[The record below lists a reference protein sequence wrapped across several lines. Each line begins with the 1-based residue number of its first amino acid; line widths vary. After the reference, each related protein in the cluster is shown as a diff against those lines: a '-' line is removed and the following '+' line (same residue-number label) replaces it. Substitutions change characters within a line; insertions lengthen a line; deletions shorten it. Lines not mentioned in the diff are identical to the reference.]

1 MSNPTGKK
9 ALILAERFYPEE
21 FLVNS
26 LAEAWQKQG
35 NPFEVLTQA
44 PSYPFGKVSRYPGYK
59 NRLYSTTG
67 WNGTPVH
74 RFFTVQGYKSSRL
87 LKILNYLNFVV
98 TGTFCLLF
106 LGKRYH
112 TVFIYQTG
120 PLTMALPAVLLKR
133 IFRFRIVIWTQD
145 LWPDGVYE
153 YGFKKRRLLSA
164 FLNHIV
170 RSVYRNCDRIL
181 VSCEGFIERL
191 KKYTDK
197 EIMFIPQWSNFE
209 AGTVEIVAEK
219 LLEPGKFHF
228 TFAGNISRHQNLEN
242 VILGFGRIAAQKED
256 ICLNIIGDGYHL
268 ETLQHLVA
276 GNGIRNV
283 RFYGRKPLDAIP
295 GYLGQSDA
303 LVISLLGTPLLE
315 LFIPS
320 KFQTYLSFGKP
331 VVCLMNGAVTDFVLG
346 AGIGV
351 YGDPNDPEAIG
362 QALEKASSLD
372 AGEKEQISRNCR
384 MLLDTTFN
392 KERLIG
398 EITERVFNMPAFF

>member
-1 MSNPTGKK
+1 MAIHCKET
-9 ALILAERFYPEE
+9 ALILAERFFPEE

-26 LAEAWQKQG
+26 LAEAWQQQG
-35 NPFEVLTQA
+35 RPFEVLTQA

-59 NRLYSTTG
+59 NRLYCTTD

-98 TGTFCLLF
+98 TGTICLLF

-164 FLNHIV
+164 FLDSIV

-191 KKYTDK
+191 NQYTDK
-197 EIMFIPQWSNFE
+197 EILFLPQWSNFE
-209 AGTVEIVAEK
+209 AGAVEVPSEK
-219 LLEPGKFHF
+219 LLEPGKFHL

-242 VILGFGRIAAQKED
+242 VILGFGRIAVHRED
-256 ICLNIIGDGYHL
+256 VCLNIVGDGYHL
-268 ETLQHLVA
+268 EKLQRLVA
-276 GNGIRNV
+276 EKGIRNV
-283 RFYGRKPLDAIP
+283 RFHGRKPLGMIP

-303 LVISLLGTPLLE
+303 LVISLLGSPLLE

-331 VVCLMNGAVTDFVLG
+331 VVCLMNGAVKDIVLR

-351 YGDPNDPEAIG
+351 YGDPNEPEAIG
-362 QALEKASSLD
+362 KAMEKACSLN

-392 KERLIG
+392 REKLIG
-398 EITERVFNMPAFF
+398 KITDCVMTSPQRG